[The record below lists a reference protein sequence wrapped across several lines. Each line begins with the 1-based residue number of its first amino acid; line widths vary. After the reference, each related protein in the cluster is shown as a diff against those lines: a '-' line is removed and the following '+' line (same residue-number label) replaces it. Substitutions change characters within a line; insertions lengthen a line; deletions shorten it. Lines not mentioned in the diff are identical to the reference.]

1 MEKIKHSA
9 LYKFKPVKIYYND
22 LENILQIYE
31 TVNNNIGSDYLEIST
46 NDYYFSDLSEIK
58 KSYESKK
65 INYLHIKC
73 QRISLYLEE
82 TECKLYIDD
91 IDDIQLIGAAEK
103 IKKLLKKHESKFYSL
118 LINKPISNIL
128 PALSGVIITILI
140 TFIIKSEMKLF
151 FSVILS
157 VYIFGVVIYQIFY
170 YKTYFREYS
179 TIYLINKEEKDSF
192 FKRKK
197 DDIILIII
205 STLFGGVFGS
215 IITLI
220 ITKLI
225 KWNHYYLFLG
235 E

>member
-1 MEKIKHSA
+1 MGNSNYPTGE
-9 LYKFKPVKIYYND
+9 
-22 LENILQIYE
+22 
-31 TVNNNIGSDYLEIST
+31 
-46 NDYYFSDLSEIK
+46 LS
-58 KSYESKK
+58 
-65 INYLHIKC
+65 
-73 QRISLYLEE
+73 
-82 TECKLYIDD
+82 
-91 IDDIQLIGAAEK
+91 
-103 IKKLLKKHESKFYSL
+103 
-118 LINKPISNIL
+118 L
-128 PALSGVIITILI
+128 PAT
-140 TFIIKSEMKLF
+140 EMKLF

-225 KWNHYYLFLG
+225 K
-235 E
+235 

>member
-1 MEKIKHSA
+1 

-140 TFIIKSEMKLF
+140 TFIIKSEMCR
-151 FSVILS
+151 
-157 VYIFGVVIYQIFY
+157 G
-170 YKTYFREYS
+170 
-179 TIYLINKEEKDSF
+179 
-192 FKRKK
+192 
-197 DDIILIII
+197 
-205 STLFGGVFGS
+205 
-215 IITLI
+215 
-220 ITKLI
+220 
-225 KWNHYYLFLG
+225 
-235 E
+235 